1 MKSPKLKNIEV
12 FTYINNFSKRL
23 RHSSQIFYIKT
34 EGLGRLNS
42 ILPQEKKKKKNKS
55 REGIIRKRSVDIPYV
70 KPSENT
76 RKAHKPLKKKKNCI
90 IRNTA
95 DLD

>member
-23 RHSSQIFYIKT
+23 RYSSQIFYIKT
-34 EGLGRLNS
+34 EGLERLKS
-42 ILPQEKKKKKNKS
+42 ILPQEKTKG

-70 KPSENT
+70 KSGENT
-76 RKAHKPLKKKKNCI
+76 SRLTSLSKKTCI
-90 IRNTA
+90 VRDTA